1 MLPPR
6 QHLQGRLARL
16 RHFLVRLDAALRQ
29 AETEPDRLLRGR
41 LAPDSGLATIA
52 RTRKAAL
59 AHEQSQVATLVQ
71 SCDELAAHLDAL
83 ATDDDPSLP
92 DHAATIDQGLQRAN
106 DISQWLDLHDD
117 WL

>member
-16 RHFLVRLDAALRQ
+16 RHFLARLDAALLQ
-29 AETEPDRLLRGR
+29 AETETDRLLRGR
-41 LAPDSGLATIA
+41 LAPASDLGTIA
-52 RTRKAAL
+52 HTRKAAL
-59 AHEQSQVATLVQ
+59 AHERSQVATLLQ

-92 DHAATIDQGLQRAN
+92 DHAAALDQGTQRAN
-106 DISQWLDLHDD
+106 DISRWLDLHDD